1 MATLTGHVSHYTE
14 EMAAERAA
22 RRVKGVHA
30 IAEGIEVRCLGETSD
45 EEIARRAPNILKWYA
60 MVPQDAVQVT
70 VQKGRVILTGDVIW
84 QYVSAYLLAASRCNR
99 PGSQLNVRV
108 QADFRFVPIQLAEGR
123 PLAEQLG
130 IDPDRPGSFAF
141 LANGRA
147 YVKSEAVLRIAR
159 ELPRWQ
165 WTWIFQFIPRVIRD
179 AIYDLVARNRYRW
192 FGRRDACILPNSDRS
207 WPS

>member
-70 VQKGRVILTGDVIW
+70 VQKGRVTLTGDVIW
-84 QYVSAYLLAASRCNR
+84 QMSAPTFLQRPDVIDREVNSMSEFKQIFAS
-99 PGSQLNVRV
+99 
-108 QADFRFVPIQLAEGR
+108 FR
-123 PLAEQLG
+123 
-130 IDPDRPGSFAF
+130 S
-141 LANGRA
+141 
-147 YVKSEAVLRIAR
+147 
-159 ELPRWQ
+159 
-165 WTWIFQFIPRVIRD
+165 
-179 AIYDLVARNRYRW
+179 
-192 FGRRDACILPNSDRS
+192 S
-207 WPS
+207 WPRDVRSLSNSATQSMSP

>member
-1 MATLTGHVSHYTE
+1 
-14 EMAAERAA
+14 
-22 RRVKGVHA
+22 
-30 IAEGIEVRCLGETSD
+30 
-45 EEIARRAPNILKWYA
+45 
-60 MVPQDAVQVT
+60 MVPQDAVQAT
-70 VQKGRVILTGDVIW
+70 VQKGQVTLTGDVIW

-130 IDPDRPGSFAF
+130 IDPDHPDSFAF
-141 LANGRA
+141 LANGQA
-147 YVKSEAVLRIAR
+147 HVKSEAVLRIAR
-159 ELPRWQ
+159 ELPPWQ
-165 WTWIFQFIPRVIRD
+165 WTWVFQFIPRVIRD

-192 FGRRDACILPNSDRS
+192 FGSRDACILPNSDRS

>member
-70 VQKGRVILTGDVIW
+70 VQKGRVTLTGDVIW
-84 QYVSAYLLAASRCNR
+84 QSAPTFLQRPDVIDREVNSMSEFKQIFASFRSNWPR
-99 PGSQLNVRV
+99 DVRS
-108 QADFRFVPIQLAEGR
+108 L
-123 PLAEQLG
+123 
-130 IDPDRPGSFAF
+130 S
-141 LANGRA
+141 
-147 YVKSEAVLRIAR
+147 
-159 ELPRWQ
+159 
-165 WTWIFQFIPRVIRD
+165 
-179 AIYDLVARNRYRW
+179 
-192 FGRRDACILPNSDRS
+192 NSATQS
-207 WPS
+207 MSP